1 MNSRDYN
8 CVIGLTLM
16 LEYFNYMTS
25 TNNSLSFALTITP
38 VNNIQFLDWLIRFSG
53 FLLIKAKDS
62 ELFIDIRNV
71 NIKLATIYNK
81 YVMIEH

>member
-8 CVIGLTLM
+8 CVIGITIRLM
-16 LEYFNYMTS
+16 YLNYMMS
-25 TNNSLSFALTITP
+25 TKTETITP

-71 NIKLATIYNK
+71 NIELATIYNK